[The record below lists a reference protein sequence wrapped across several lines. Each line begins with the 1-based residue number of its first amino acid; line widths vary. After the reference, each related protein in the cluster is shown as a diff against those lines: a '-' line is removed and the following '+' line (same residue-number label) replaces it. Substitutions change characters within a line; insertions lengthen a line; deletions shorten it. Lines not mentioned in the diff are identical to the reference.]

1 MEPHDTA
8 RRQDRHGLAP
18 TLLLSMPQM
27 HDPNFEQS
35 VVLLCDHTDEGAF
48 GLVLNRPTTTAAAEV
63 VALDPPLEVHQGPLL
78 WTGGPV
84 EQERGW
90 ILLGTVPETSTS
102 VDADEATEVAPG
114 LFLSTSVD
122 VLRRVI
128 QAPPLRTRVLTGY
141 AGWGPGQL
149 DEELSASAWLTVDID
164 PTLIFDTPAD
174 EMWDRAL
181 RSLGVAPGNLQPGT
195 GVH

>member
-1 MEPHDTA
+1 MEPYDDGPLHE
-8 RRQDRHGLAP
+8 RGGVAP

-35 VVLLCDHTDEGAF
+35 VVLLCDHSDQGAF

-63 VALDPPLEVHQGPLL
+63 VALDPPIDAQQGPLL

-84 EQERGW
+84 EPERGW
-90 ILLGTVPETSTS
+90 ILLGTAPDEVEPS
-102 VDADEATEVAPG
+102 EATEVAPG
-114 LFLSTSVD
+114 IFLSTSLD

-128 QAPPLRTRVLTGY
+128 QAPPRRTRVLTGY

-149 DEELSASAWLTVDID
+149 DEELSSSAWLTVDID
-164 PTLIFDTPAD
+164 PELIFETPAD
-174 EMWDRAL
+174 EMWDRAI
-181 RSLGVAPGNLQPGT
+181 RRLGVAPGNLQAGT

>member
-1 MEPHDTA
+1 
-8 RRQDRHGLAP
+8 
-18 TLLLSMPQM
+18 
-27 HDPNFEQS
+27 
-35 VVLLCDHTDEGAF
+35 
-48 GLVLNRPTTTAAAEV
+48 

-84 EQERGW
+84 EPERGW
-90 ILLGTVPETSTS
+90 ILFGTVPESFES
-102 VDADEATEVAPG
+102 VEADEATEVAPG

-128 QAPPLRTRVLTGY
+128 QAPPRRTRVLTGY

>member
-1 MEPHDTA
+1 MEPYDEGA
-8 RRQDRHGLAP
+8 REVRQGVAP

-35 VVLLCDHTDEGAF
+35 VVLLCDHTDQGAF
-48 GLVLNRPTTTAAAEV
+48 GLVLNRPTTTAASEV
-63 VALDPPLEVHQGPLL
+63 IALDPPLTSRQGPLL

-84 EQERGW
+84 EPERGW
-90 ILLGTVPETSTS
+90 ILLGAAPA
-102 VDADEATEVAPG
+102 DADPADATEVAPG
-114 LFLSTSVD
+114 VFLSTSID

-128 QAPPLRTRVLTGY
+128 EAPPRHTRVLTGY

-149 DEELSASAWLTVDID
+149 DEELSSSAWLTVDVD
-164 PTLIFDTPAD
+164 PALIFDTPAD
-174 EMWDRAL
+174 EMWDRAI
-181 RSLGVAPGNLQPGT
+181 RRLGVSPGNLQAGT

>member
-1 MEPHDTA
+1 MEPHENSRPPDS
-8 RRQDRHGLAP
+8 RGVAP

-27 HDPNFEQS
+27 QDPNFEQS
-35 VVLLCDHTDEGAF
+35 VVLLCEHTVDGAF
-48 GLVLNRPTTTAAAEV
+48 GLVLNRPTKTAAAEV
-63 VALDPPLEVHQGPLL
+63 VALDPPLEVRQGPLL

-84 EQERGW
+84 EPERGW
-90 ILLGTVPETSTS
+90 ILLGMVPEASNG
-102 VDADEATEVAPG
+102 VGPEEATEVAPG
-114 LFLSTSVD
+114 LFLSTSVE

-128 QAPPLRTRVLTGY
+128 QAPPQRTRVLTGY

-149 DEELSASAWLTVDID
+149 DEELASSAWLTVDID
-164 PTLIFDTPAD
+164 PALIFDTPAD

-181 RSLGVAPGNLQPGT
+181 RRLGVAPGNLQTGT